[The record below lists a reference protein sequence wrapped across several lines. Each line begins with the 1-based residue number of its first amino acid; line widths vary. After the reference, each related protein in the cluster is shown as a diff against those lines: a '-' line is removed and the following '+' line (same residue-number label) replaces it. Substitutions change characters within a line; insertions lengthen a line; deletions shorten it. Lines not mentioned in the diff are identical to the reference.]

1 MSLGTTA
8 IIGAASGLGRLWAQ
22 RLQHAGHPLVLAD
35 RDANSLAALA
45 GPNQRIQSCD
55 ITVED
60 DVVALFDAIEGPLAQ
75 VVLTAAIM
83 PTQLVLDDDPARIR
97 QVMETNYFGALN
109 VLRAAVPR
117 MMAQGYGE
125 VVVFGSVAGEVPTP
139 HMSAY
144 SASKAALAMYVEVL
158 QMELELA
165 NSPVEVRLVL
175 PPMTDTPLL
184 EQARTTSNPRSFE
197 VGLKQG
203 IVAKPADV
211 VDRAM
216 RAVARGRRL
225 IYPHKMARALHLARR
240 FIPRLLAYAVM
251 KSEQE

>member
-175 PPMTDTPLL
+175 PPMTDTPPCK
-184 EQARTTSNPRSFE
+184 QAW
-197 VGLKQG
+197 
-203 IVAKPADV
+203 
-211 VDRAM
+211 
-216 RAVARGRRL
+216 
-225 IYPHKMARALHLARR
+225 
-240 FIPRLLAYAVM
+240 
-251 KSEQE
+251 